1 MKARTGTIKDFI
13 REETK
18 KNNGH
23 PPKLIGANGYR
34 MELTVENFNK
44 LNAICSERHKEYEG
58 KNCKISRLHQR
69 KNLRK

>member
-1 MKARTGTIKDFI
+1 MKARKGTIEDFI

-34 MELTVENFNK
+34 MELTVENFHR
-44 LNAICSERHKEYEG
+44 LNAICGKRHKEYENRNE
-58 KNCKISRLHQR
+58 KHKS
-69 KNLRK
+69 